1 MNQMSTQQRMLLA
14 GLISILIFV
23 GYFYLFPPPEPPAVD
38 PDRAGEAAKA
48 GEDGEPSPATSP
60 EPAAPAPAAPVAPE
74 SSVAKLDHR
83 LVNDAL
89 SIEVGN
95 GGEGLITGIEVLGKQ
110 FQTPEGE
117 GLDFLLLGEGSEGLR
132 TLELGFASDETDFAW
147 PSQRGQLISKD
158 ERHIALVRRANDVEV
173 SETLT
178 LLDGYEARY
187 EVVVANRGTV
197 GELAHRVELTTRM
210 GLGADQSQY
219 DIHRALCRT
228 PEDLEDFDHGDVED
242 EDERIKG
249 GVDWFALDSKYF
261 LHAVVPAERFS
272 GCVIQSDE
280 TGTMLV
286 NTATG
291 REITLGPGE
300 QQRYVF
306 ALYLGTKRDDV
317 LEAFPA
323 SEALADISGVELAE
337 AIDWGWFSGLSKFL
351 GTMMLDLLRWFYQL
365 THVWGVAII
374 LLTVVVKLVLLPLTI
389 KQYKS
394 MRKLKEIN
402 PELTKL
408 REKYADDKTK
418 LQQEMQALFQ
428 RTGANPLSGCLP
440 LLIQFPVWI
449 ALYAMLGAVVDLYHE
464 DFLWLPDLTQPDP
477 YYILPV
483 SMGVLMFIQTKM
495 NPSTGDEQQMKMML
509 WMMPGIFVVMMLFL
523 PSGLGVYI
531 FANIVLSLGQS
542 FVQLRIPSGDPTT
555 APPPAPTGTVGKVG
569 TKRSGKPGPEKAAK

>member
-1 MNQMSTQQRMLLA
+1 MSTQQRMLLA
-14 GLISILIFV
+14 GLISLLIFV
-23 GYFYLFPPPEPPAVD
+23 GYFYLFPPPEPPPAAAD
-38 PDRAGEAAKA
+38 EAGEAAKA
-48 GEDGEPSPATSP
+48 EGDDAGEKQAEPSAP
-60 EPAAPAPAAPVAPE
+60 EPAAPAAPLPD
-74 SSVAKLDHR
+74 SSVPKLDHQ
-83 LVNDAL
+83 LINEAL
-89 SIEVGN
+89 AIHVGN
-95 GGEGLITGIEVLGKQ
+95 GGEGLITGVEVLGEQ
-110 FQTPEGE
+110 FATPEGK
-117 GLDFLLLGEGSEGLR
+117 GLDFLALGEGGEGLH
-132 TLELGFASDETDFAW
+132 TLELGFVSDETDFAW

-158 ERHIALVRRANDVEV
+158 ERHIALRRRANDIEV

-187 EVVVANRGTV
+187 EVVVANRGTA
-197 GELAHRVELTTRM
+197 GELAHRLELTTRM
-210 GLGADQSQY
+210 GLGAESSRY

-249 GVDWFALDSKYF
+249 GIDWFALDSKYF
-261 LHAVVPAERFS
+261 LQAIVPTERFS
-272 GCVIQSDE
+272 GCLVQSDE

-286 NTATG
+286 NTGLA
-291 REITLGPGE
+291 REITLAPGQ

-306 ALYLGTKRDDV
+306 ALYLGAKRDLA

-323 SEALADISGVELAE
+323 SEPLADTPEVDLAE

-365 THVWGVAII
+365 TSVWGVAII

-408 REKYADDKTK
+408 RDKYKDDKVK

-531 FANIVLSLGQS
+531 FANIVLSLIQS
-542 FVQLRIPSGDPTT
+542 FVQLRIPSGDPAT
-555 APPPAPTGTVGKVG
+555 APAPAPTGTVGKVG
-569 TKRSGKPGPEKAAK
+569 KGRSTSKADKAEKK